1 MVAAWI
7 LTLGVL
13 VSWVAPIRGAQA
25 ASAADIQA
33 QMSTQTR
40 RMEILY
46 RSLQVRLSR
55 AGAEGKNTESMRSAL
70 EQELTRHAESMT
82 LLQQQLL
89 VARGLKS
96 KPRSSGACSVDDARL
111 GPKLIV
117 SAAPPAPGAHE
128 CFDTASCET
137 GKYCKT
143 VKIQCLG
150 PAAIRELAGPGAA
163 ALCDQAGCEVIL
175 AKRMCEAFDLKDG
188 MIIDPGNTETAIAPE
203 SGQAVYETCVTR
215 HELRHAFHDPSTCPN
230 CKSEAIAFDVSAQCM
245 RVYRERHCSA
255 ETPQEHRFTNYAC
268 QFLQDQIDFHKT
280 GSVFN
285 DCLCKNR
292 LEGFSG
298 IYESGTCQRCLKESG
313 THESMAKL
321 YCRGREMIDLDDIL
335 GPEKPF

>member
-25 ASAADIQA
+25 ASAADLQM

-40 RMEILY
+40 RMEVLY
-46 RSLQVRLSR
+46 RSLQVRLVR
-55 AGAEGKNTESMRSAL
+55 AGAEGKNTEAMRSAL

-96 KPRSSGACSVDDARL
+96 KPRRSGACSVDDARL
-111 GPKLIV
+111 AQKLIV
-117 SAAPPAPGAHE
+117 SAAPPAPSVNE
-128 CFDTASCET
+128 CFDAASCET

-188 MIIDPGNTETAIAPE
+188 MVIDPGNTETAIAPE
-203 SGQAVYETCVTR
+203 SGHAVYETCVTR

-255 ETPQEHRFTNYAC
+255 ETPKDHRFTDYAC
-268 QFLQDQIDFHKT
+268 KFLQEQIDFHKT

-285 DCLCKNR
+285 DCLCKSR
-292 LEGFSG
+292 IEGFSG

-321 YCRGREMIDLDDIL
+321 YCQGREIPDLDDL
-335 GPEKPF
+335 FGPENP